1 MLKGEMMKLYVI
13 TIIEIMIFFVVG
25 FFLSDN
31 VLRRIYEGFDIA
43 YMGNIWT
50 VWFGL
55 SFLLFCLFT
64 LFRRFV
70 LSNQSL
76 LLKERITSVTFWIVF
91 ILSVYA
97 VFSPFV
103 TGEIF

>member
-1 MLKGEMMKLYVI
+1 MDTLKMYV
-13 TIIEIMIFFVVG
+13 TTVIEIIIFLVLG

-31 VLRRIYEGFDIA
+31 ILRRIYEGFDIA

-55 SFLLFCLFT
+55 SFLLFCIFT
-64 LFRRFV
+64 LFRRFI
-70 LSNQSL
+70 LSNKSL
-76 LLKERITSVTFWIVF
+76 LLEEHISSITFWIIF
-91 ILSVYA
+91 ILSIYG